1 MPLSGTLD
9 IAPLVASLPRVTRY
23 ATEPWSSEGVGM
35 LHLTFEINTSGDDAR
50 VLELL
55 PKALHP
61 TIPPIVFFSIAT
73 YPESPFGPF
82 TLAQVRAGCR
92 ASALP
97 RGFLLRAY
105 SDSAAACDALAG
117 SWGFDCH
124 PGDVR
129 VRRFHDRIEAS
140 VTRDG
145 TEILRASLLDPEPIS
160 GSDVQYVA
168 TMNLA
173 LSPPSEGSVGGADG
187 VKPVLVQVDPA
198 YTFHRAER
206 GRPQI
211 ATFDRAAWR
220 ADGIDPS
227 WPVAATFT
235 QCESGMPAVRY
246 VIDPAQPAIVGTRR
260 L

>member
-9 IAPLVASLPRVTRY
+9 IAPLAADLPRVTRY
-23 ATEPWSSEGVGM
+23 ATEAWSSEGVEM
-35 LHLTFEINTSGDDAR
+35 LHLTFEINDAR
-50 VLELL
+50 VLDVL

-61 TIPPIVFFSIAT
+61 TIPPIAFFSVAT
-73 YPESPFGPF
+73 YPDSPFGPF
-82 TLAQVRAGCR
+82 MLAQVRIGCR

-105 SDSAAACDALAG
+105 SDSPAACEALAAG
-117 SWGFDCH
+117 WGFDCH
-124 PGDVR
+124 QADMR

-145 TEILRASLLDPEPIS
+145 AEILRASLIDPEPIS
-160 GSDVQYVA
+160 GADVQYVA
-168 TMNLA
+168 SMNLA
-173 LSPPSEGSVGGADG
+173 LSPEADRA
-187 VKPVLVQVDPA
+187 KPVLVQVDPA

-206 GRPQI
+206 GRPQVT
-211 ATFDRAAWR
+211 TFDRAAWR